1 MNKFLVIETSAEPA
15 SWALFAD
22 GERIAGATVSGRASG
37 GLAPGLRAVSG
48 ALRDA
53 AAIIVGVG
61 PGSFSGI
68 RVGIATAQGLAAALG
83 SRVIPMRSTRALAWR
98 HRAEPDLGIFAD
110 ARRGKFFHTAY
121 AGGELV
127 APTRLVADDELRRLA
142 ARHRL
147 SVSVGPLPF
156 AMRAEAPSAADLGRA
171 FLRFPAEPG
180 LALEPIYLHDA
191 TPGGPPT
198 RR

>member
-1 MNKFLVIETSAEPA
+1 MKKFLVIETSAEPA

-37 GLAPGLRAVSG
+37 SLAPGLRAVSG
-48 ALRDA
+48 ALRGVTA
-53 AAIIVGVG
+53 VIVGVG

-83 SRVIPMRSTRALAWR
+83 CRVIPARSTRALAWR

-110 ARRGKFFHTAY
+110 ARRGKFFYTAY
-121 AGGELV
+121 AGGALV
-127 APTRLVADDELRRLA
+127 TPTRLVADDEVRQLA
-142 ARHRL
+142 TRHHL
-147 SVSVGPLPF
+147 SLGVGPLPF
-156 AMRAEAPSAADLGRA
+156 ATRAESPSAADLGRA
-171 FLRFPAEPG
+171 MLDGPAEPD